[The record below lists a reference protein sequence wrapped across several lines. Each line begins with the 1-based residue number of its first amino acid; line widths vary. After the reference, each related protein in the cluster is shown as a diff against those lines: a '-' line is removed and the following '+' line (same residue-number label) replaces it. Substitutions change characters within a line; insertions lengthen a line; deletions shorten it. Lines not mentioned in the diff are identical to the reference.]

1 MTEKENF
8 VPEAAGYGQFS
19 GDIMDNSLNPGCEK
33 PLIGTDIIFCTGASI
48 SIYRIPDIMR
58 DLIDAGAS
66 IIPVMSKN
74 SESLITKTT
83 IQWASGQE
91 VIDELTGRMEHI
103 TLLEK
108 DPEKKVLLICPATYD
123 QIGKFASG
131 IADGVVEA
139 LFAYAL
145 GHKIRIVIVP
155 AMHLDMY
162 QNPIMTQNLD
172 RLSGLGI
179 RILKPNI
186 ADGKAKIQSSEE
198 IMDAILRS
206 GVKENGKRILI
217 VSGRSEVS
225 IDPVRAITNRSS
237 GITGKWLARWAY
249 RSGFGKITLIGNC
262 SEAFPSYV
270 DVLKCI
276 VNSEYYQITN
286 EELSTGTYDGI
297 IIAAALSDYEYK
309 QNENKIDSSSDL
321 LLHLKPVKKLRQ
333 MVKEQFKIPMISFKL
348 THRDSNLNPDND
360 EIVVVNYIEDNVI
373 GAESGTY
380 SFIVNGKAGK
390 EKTMCKSEMAQ
401 HAINLLE
408 RRIEQ

>member
-1 MTEKENF
+1 MTN
-8 VPEAAGYGQFS
+8 
-19 GDIMDNSLNPGCEK
+19 NLNPDCEK
-33 PLIGTDIIFCTGASI
+33 PLLGIDIIFCTGASI
-48 SIYRIPDIMR
+48 SIYRVPDIMR
-58 DLIDAGAS
+58 DFIDAGAS

-83 IQWASGQE
+83 IQWASGKE

-103 TLLEK
+103 TLLDK
-108 DPEKKVLLICPATYD
+108 NPEVKVLLICPASYD

-162 QNPIMTQNLD
+162 QNPIMAQNLE

-179 RILKPNI
+179 MILKPNI

-198 IMDAILRS
+198 IMDAIIRS

-249 RSGFGKITLIGNC
+249 RSGFDKITLIGNC
-262 SEAFPSYV
+262 TEAFPSYV
-270 DVLKCI
+270 DVLKCT
-276 VNSEYYQITN
+276 VNSEFYRITI
-286 EELSTGTYDGI
+286 EELKKGTYDGI

-309 QNENKIDSSSDL
+309 QNESKIDSSCDL
-321 LLHLKPVKKLRQ
+321 LLHLKPLKKLKQ
-333 MVKEQFKIPMISFKL
+333 MIKEQFKTPMISFKL
-348 THRDSNLNPDND
+348 THRDSDLSPGSD
-360 EIVVVNYIEDNVI
+360 EIIIVNYIEDNVI

-401 HAINLLE
+401 HTINLLE
-408 RRIEQ
+408 RMIDQ